1 MNLSEYQPLAV
12 STAVPSALSR
22 DYLVPMIVGEV
33 GELFGKVAKAR
44 RDEWST
50 ERLQADLV
58 KEYGDIAW
66 GTAVLLHTDGVSTAP
81 DSWVADFPEFSLQ
94 TLLSQAG
101 VLFDIHLKMPRYTR
115 NEALYLWYLLEAN
128 CELVTMHSW
137 HTVLQANVDKLASR
151 AERGTIQG
159 SGDNR

>member
-12 STAVPSALSR
+12 STAVPPALSR

-33 GELFGKVAKAR
+33 GELFGKVAKAH
-44 RDEWST
+44 RDGWST

-66 GTAVLLHTDGVSTAP
+66 GTAVLLHHLGASELPFATYSRDTTLQSLLYEAGNVYEAWSAG
-81 DSWVADFPEFSLQ
+81 FSAQ
-94 TLLSQAG
+94 FQIMAAA
-101 VLFDIHLKMPRYTR
+101 R
-115 NEALYLWYLLEAN
+115 LWHVLEAN
-128 CELVTMHSW
+128 CETLTGHSW
-137 HTVLQANVDKLASR
+137 ETVLQANVNKLASR